1 MKTKLKFVS
10 PHVKEAGIDLEGLIC
25 ESVQF
30 LMQADE
36 LKNMN
41 ITRDG
46 VVHDGPGSD
55 HYFEF

>member
-1 MKTKLKFVS
+1 MKTKRQFVS
-10 PHVKEAGIDLEGLIC
+10 PRINAASIDLEGLIC
-25 ESVQF
+25 ESNLF
-30 LMQADE
+30 FMQADE

-41 ITRDG
+41 VTRDG